1 VFGTGFE
8 ANEQYI
14 LLLDFQPVD
23 DNFLQS
29 AFPGTYTLD
38 RISVSIR
45 ASSTSQASML
55 LFEITSSTITRG
67 AVDIKVSLQS
77 ERDPRAFLNTI
88 DLFPSLYG
96 RSSCASVNTA
106 TGTSISASGGTA
118 VTVSVLDGVYPKLL
132 GSPDDWIS
140 KGVGFQN
147 SFQCIFASRT
157 FVTSSA
163 AVVSAAGTSSSNVI
177 GSVTFQCPAPQ
188 WLSSA
193 SSVRIFI
200 RFQALFLPVPFF
212 IGSVS
217 EYAILEAVASV
228 SPSSVPYNGGNRLTV
243 SGYGFVSSGSLYQCS
258 FNNIL
263 SSVIVQSPTSLSC
276 LSPVF
281 TVLPAQMVFTVR
293 YANGAPVSMAPAA
306 TVVFSASILSVLSP
320 QTPIATASVTLSVG
334 GLSSMTRPNTTVSF
348 LLSAPLQSMKSFSS
362 LLSPAQ
368 LH

>member
-1 VFGTGFE
+1 LLTVTDGFTESNAVSVTFMPSLISIHPSVICYSPSASVTVFGTGFG

-96 RSSCASVNTA
+96 RSSCASVSTA

-147 SFQCIFASRT
+147 DAGLFRDGSHRSQ
-157 FVTSSA
+157 
-163 AVVSAAGTSSSNVI
+163 AAG
-177 GSVTFQCPAPQ
+177 
-188 WLSSA
+188 
-193 SSVRIFI
+193 
-200 RFQALFLPVPFF
+200 
-212 IGSVS
+212 
-217 EYAILEAVASV
+217 
-228 SPSSVPYNGGNRLTV
+228 
-243 SGYGFVSSGSLYQCS
+243 
-258 FNNIL
+258 
-263 SSVIVQSPTSLSC
+263 
-276 LSPVF
+276 
-281 TVLPAQMVFTVR
+281 
-293 YANGAPVSMAPAA
+293 
-306 TVVFSASILSVLSP
+306 
-320 QTPIATASVTLSVG
+320 
-334 GLSSMTRPNTTVSF
+334 
-348 LLSAPLQSMKSFSS
+348 
-362 LLSPAQ
+362 
-368 LH
+368 